1 MFGQGGGECYKHN
14 KVGGGCTSGSKL
26 FFLKSLVW
34 KVLRDVSGLIKI
46 KPFMTPSFCSA
57 RYSAHTIMLK
67 CFLCESRFVAD
78 CCLENGVLLSSLDPK
93 THSFQYS

>member
-1 MFGQGGGECYKHN
+1 
-14 KVGGGCTSGSKL
+14 
-26 FFLKSLVW
+26 
-34 KVLRDVSGLIKI
+34 LRDVSGLIKI